1 MLTRED
7 FLEKMVDVLQTE
19 EEISFDTVLEDL
31 EDWDSLSKMAVIA
44 FLNKEMGKNVLLAE
58 LKELV
63 TISDIAKKA
72 GIL

>member
-44 FLNKEMGKNVLLAE
+44 FLNKEMGKNVLLDV
-58 LKELV
+58 LQN
-63 TISDIAKKA
+63 
-72 GIL
+72 